1 MISLKTISNHHIL
14 TTYHIQVYME
24 MINAVGRRKTAVAR
38 VYLMKGEG
46 KITVNGRDYREY
58 FPQMH
63 VQFNLTDPFAVV
75 GAENIYDLNV
85 NVRGGGFKGQAEA
98 VRMGIS
104 RALVKLN
111 EEFKSPL
118 KARKFLTRDSRAVER
133 KKYGRPKARKRFQFS
148 KR

>member
-1 MISLKTISNHHIL
+1 
-14 TTYHIQVYME
+14 ME

-46 KITVNGRDYREY
+46 KITVNGKDYREY

-63 VQFNLTDPFAVV
+63 VQYNVVDPFATV
-75 GAENIYDLNV
+75 GADNIYDLKI

-98 VRMGIS
+98 IRMGIS

-111 EEFKSPL
+111 EEFRKPL
-118 KARKFLTRDSRAVER
+118 KAKKYLTRDSRAVER